1 MIATNIKWGTD
12 GDKELLSQL
21 PQSVEIPEGMTDV
34 DEVSDFLSDTYGFC
48 HAGFDLT
55 GM

>member
-1 MIATNIKWGTD
+1 MITANIKWDTD
-12 GDKELLSQL
+12 GDKELPNQL
-21 PQSVEIPEGMTDV
+21 PQSVEIPEGMADV
-34 DEVSDFLSDTYGFC
+34 DEVSDFLSDAYGFC

>member
-1 MIATNIKWGTD
+1 MITANIKWDTD
-12 GDKELLSQL
+12 GDKELLNQL
-21 PQSVEIPEGMTDV
+21 PQSVEIPEGMADV
-34 DEVSDFLSDTYGFC
+34 DEVSDFLSDAYGFC

>member
-1 MIATNIKWGTD
+1 MIAANIKWGTD
-12 GDKELLSQL
+12 GDKEFLNQL
-21 PQSVEIPEGMTDV
+21 PQSVEIPDGMADV
-34 DEVSDFLSDTYGFC
+34 DEVSDFLSDAYGFC

>member
-1 MIATNIKWGTD
+1 MTATNIKWDTD
-12 GDKELLSQL
+12 GDKELLNQL
-21 PQSVEIPEGMTDV
+21 PQSVEIPEGMADV
-34 DEVSDFLSDTYGFC
+34 DEVSDFLSDAYDFC